1 MEHRAE
7 RGEVE
12 QHVFAETKELKE
24 QLGLPDK
31 TLKAEFDMQSFTTAL
46 RVAVQEAFQRG
57 ELHDEHRFPELADMK
72 NAWHEIPVYD
82 GVEKDWEPELM
93 LLMKWWIVRLLLV
106 KRVESLDKHT
116 YNGATV
122 LMEFFTSGA
131 CVGAKLCWSRSMRD
145 DGHINQCQPLFE
157 RRKWEVLIL
166 PLSKPT
172 RLIRKIFGEKIAT
185 RVATMC
191 AIKSIEYELH
201 LTKKYIPEIY
211 HYIREDE
218 SCDSCMSKDS
228 EGYDLPDHLHPVMA
242 YEDSPNAVLALLY
255 NKSKRRWVGRAIAM
269 HDEDGCRFVTSYGN
283 ERTRPML
290 TRLGL
295 DETDC
300 MEGLLLQDIEYEGNS
315 LAPYID
321 GRSECFDKEG
331 GMLVVRECGEFSS
344 CYETGRLRVATC
356 YDCGESI
363 PSLDDTI
370 DLGGNMIC
378 QHCAESYVWCEDVD
392 DNRHADDA
400 TWCEDVSEYRAID
413 YWYCDWKDCHFSD
426 DERRYEVS
434 VRGRHYTN
442 TYYVCEAGLSEC
454 LDEWDVIA
462 IDGDVIE
469 QEDEEDAA

>member
-1 MEHRAE
+1 MEHREE
-7 RGEVE
+7 RGAIE
-12 QHVFAETKELKE
+12 QHVFAETRELKE

-31 TLKAEFDMQSFTTAL
+31 TLKADFDMQSFTTAL

-57 ELHDEHRFPELADMK
+57 ELHDGIVFPDLEDMK
-72 NAWHEIPVYD
+72 QAWEEVPVYD
-82 GVEKDWEPELM
+82 GVEKEWEQELM

-106 KRVESLDKHT
+106 KRVESLGKHS
-116 YNGATV
+116 YNGANAQ
-122 LMEFFTSGA
+122 MEFLTSGA
-131 CVGAKLCWSRSMRD
+131 CIGVRLRWSETVSAGYRTWKD
-145 DGHINQCQPLFE
+145 
-157 RRKWEVLIL
+157 LII

-172 RLIRKIFGEKIAT
+172 RLIRKIFGERIAT

-191 AIKSIEYELH
+191 TIKPVEYELH

-218 SCDSCMSKDS
+218 NCDSCMSKDS
-228 EGYDLPDHLHPVMA
+228 HGYDLPDHLHPVMA
-242 YEDSPNAVLALLY
+242 YEESPNAVLALLY

-269 HDEDGCRFVTSYGN
+269 HDKGGVRFVTSYGN

-295 DETDC
+295 DETE
-300 MEGLLLQDIEYEGNS
+300 MLEGLVLQDIEYEGNS

-321 GRSECFDKEG
+321 GMSERFDKDR
-331 GMLVVRECGEFSS
+331 GMLIVRECGELSS
-344 CYETGRLRVATC
+344 CYETGRLHVATC

-363 PSLDDTI
+363 HSLDDTI
-370 DLGGNMIC
+370 DVRGNIIC
-378 QHCAESYVWCEDVD
+378 RHCAESYVWCEDVD
-392 DNRHADDA
+392 DYRHEEDA
-400 TWCEDVSEYRAID
+400 TWCEDVLEYRYED

-442 TYYVCEAGLSEC
+442 TYYVCEEGLSEC
-454 LDEWDVIA
+454 LDEWNVIA